1 MVMLPDLKDKIISID
16 HDIDGETTKEKI
28 MKFVNLTP
36 HAIKLN
42 DGTEFPPSG
51 TIARVAADLQEVGTI
66 NGVKLF
72 RQTFG
77 EVEGLPEQFP
87 GIAGQIYIVSA
98 MVLAAVDRGDC
109 VAPATGHKDVVR
121 NENGQIISVPGFVT
135 K

>member
-1 MVMLPDLKDKIISID
+1 
-16 HDIDGETTKEKI
+16 

-98 MVLAAVDRGDC
+98 MVLAASNRNDLM
-109 VAPATGHKDVVR
+109 APATGHKDVVR

>member
-1 MVMLPDLKDKIISID
+1 MLPDLKDKIISID
-16 HDIDGETTKEKI
+16 NDIDGETKKETI
-28 MKFVNLTP
+28 MNFVNLTP
-36 HAIKLN
+36 HSIKLN

-121 NENGQIISVPGFVT
+121 NENGQIISVPGFVI

>member
-1 MVMLPDLKDKIISID
+1 M
-16 HDIDGETTKEKI
+16 T
-28 MKFVNLTP
+28 FVNLTP
-36 HAIKLN
+36 HSIILN

-51 TIARVAADLQEVGTI
+51 TIARVTADLQEVGTI

-98 MVLAAVDRGDC
+98 MVLAASNRNDLM
-109 VAPATGHKDVVR
+109 APATSHKDVVR
-121 NENGQIISVPGFVT
+121 NEAGQIVSVPGFVT